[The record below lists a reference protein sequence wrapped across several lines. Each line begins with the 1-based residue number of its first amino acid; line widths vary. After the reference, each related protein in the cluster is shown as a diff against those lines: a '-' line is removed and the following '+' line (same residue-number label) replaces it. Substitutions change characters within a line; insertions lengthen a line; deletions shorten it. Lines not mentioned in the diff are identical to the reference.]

1 MFLGRLKYV
10 CYEKCSVVDKF
21 LFDQLVYSGTS
32 ISKLLGKLK
41 FGSKNQD
48 FKMLKVAST
57 EIKL

>member
-1 MFLGRLKYV
+1 MFLGRIKYV

-41 FGSKNQD
+41 FGSKKSGFQN
-48 FKMLKVAST
+48 V
-57 EIKL
+57 EGGIN